1 MGLAMPL
8 MGGITVTRMYVIF
21 KERAGKIIPW
31 DVVRSMTRADELCT
45 NYEADDPDHI
55 YWWQEVISSEEV

>member
-1 MGLAMPL
+1 M
-8 MGGITVTRMYVIF
+8 TRMYVIF